1 MVAVVIFSVVIMSL
15 VGLSFQVA
23 RHSTRSSDQALT
35 MAALLAKVDQAS
47 TVAYDSLTVGIR
59 CDTTANGLYRV
70 MGCVKVDSVSARL
83 KVDSIK
89 VWTALPGT
97 DTVRLV
103 IQRGRERRPV
113 PLR

>member
-23 RHSTRSSDQALT
+23 RHSTRSTDQALS
-35 MAALLAKVDQAS
+35 MAVLLAKVDQATT
-47 TVAYDSLTVGIR
+47 TVFDSLKIGTT
-59 CDTTANGLYRV
+59 CDTTASGAYRV
-70 MGCVKVDSVSARL
+70 IGCSKIDTISARL
-83 KVDSIK
+83 KTDSIK
-89 VWTALPGT
+89 VWTKLAGT

-103 IQRGRERRPV
+103 VQRGKAHRPV